1 MSGKDLIHHRGYYG
15 SVHFDFDEKIFYG
28 KIEFIRDLVTYE
40 ASDAETLIRHFCEAV
55 DEYLEDCKDLNKT
68 PDIPFKGSFNI
79 RIEPELHREISLYAL
94 QHNETLNGIV
104 KKALCIFIK
113 SQLKEV

>member
-15 SVHFDFDEKIFYG
+15 SVHFDYNEKKFYG

-40 ASDAETLIRHFCEAV
+40 ASDADTLIRHFCEAV
-55 DEYLEDCKDLNKT
+55 DEYLDDCKKLDKT
-68 PDIPFKGSFNI
+68 PDTPFKGSFNV
-79 RIEPELHREISLYAL
+79 RIEPELHRDISLYAL
-94 QHNETLNGIV
+94 QHADTLNGIV
-104 KKALCIFIK
+104 KKALYGFIK